1 MIILHGIGLGGGIS
15 IGNAYILERGIND
28 AVMHSIEKKDLN
40 LEIERFN
47 IAIKE
52 ARKDLRLLKRQIPRN
67 APKELISFISVN
79 IMMLKDRQI
88 ALAPIKIIKEEGCNS
103 EWAIKLQAERLSEQ
117 FDKMEDT
124 YLKERKIDVLQVLNR
139 IYKNLEGN
147 RFDWEKDGRAQNGIL
162 VANDLSPADL
172 LGFKNSNF
180 SGFITQ
186 VGNLTSHTAIV
197 GRNLEIPAIVGLK
210 HCKQIIRD
218 DELLIVDGELG
229 ILIINPEPKILE
241 QYKKIQNDFLINKN
255 KLMHLKNAP
264 SVTLDGVNI
273 DLLLNVDDVNDLND
287 IKNIKSSGIGLFRS
301 EFLYLGNE
309 INFASEE
316 EQFKAYK
323 KAAKYLSKNPIII
336 RTADLGVDKN
346 PNWNIDNSNCK
357 NPALSLTGIR
367 FSLKDQQLFR
377 TQLRAIL
384 RASQYGNVQI
394 MFPMISGDVELKQA
408 ISHLNYVKEELKEE
422 KIPFNNKIKIGAMIE
437 IPSSAIAIDGI
448 LSQVDFVSIGT
459 NDLIQYLLAIDRND
473 EEVSYLYNPLHP
485 AVLKVIYD
493 VVSKCNKKKIPVSIC
508 GEMAQDK
515 RLIRLLLGIGVLKFS
530 IYNSNLL
537 AIKNIVLKTKIS
549 SIKSIVK
556 KILNT
561 YDVQKIEALIDKLN
575 IDLEI

>member
-1 MIILHGIGLGGGIS
+1 MIIIHGIGLGGGIS
-15 IGNAYILERGIND
+15 IGNAYILERGMHD
-28 AVMHSIEKKDLN
+28 AVMHSIDKKDLN
-40 LEIERFN
+40 LEIKRFST
-47 IAIKE
+47 AIKDTKKE
-52 ARKDLRLLKRQIPRN
+52 LRLLKKQIPRN
-67 APKELISFISVN
+67 APKELISFISIN
-79 IMMLKDRQI
+79 IMMLNDRQI
-88 ALAPIKIIKEEGCNS
+88 AMAPIKIIKDEECNS

-117 FDKMEDT
+117 FDKMEDE
-124 YLKERKIDVLQVLNR
+124 YLKDRKIDVLQVLNR

-147 RFDWEKDGRAQNGIL
+147 KFDWKKDGRAQNGIL

-197 GRNLEIPAIVGLK
+197 GRNLDIPAIVGLK

-229 ILIINPEPKILE
+229 ILIINPELTILD
-241 QYKKIQNDFLINKN
+241 QYKKIQSDFIVNKN

-264 SVTLDGVNI
+264 AITLDGVRI
-273 DLLLNVDDVNDLND
+273 DLLLNVDDIDDIND
-287 IKNIKSSGIGLFRS
+287 IKNTKSSGIGLFRS

-309 INFASEE
+309 INFASED

-323 KAAKYLSKNPIII
+323 KATKYLKKHPIVI

-346 PNWNIDNSNCK
+346 PNWNINNTNCK

-384 RASQYGNVQI
+384 RASHYGNIQI
-394 MFPMISGDVELKQA
+394 MFPMISGEYELKQA
-408 ISHLNYVKEELKEE
+408 ISHLNYVKEELIEE
-422 KIPFNNKIKIGAMIE
+422 DIPFNHRIKVGAMIE
-437 IPSSAIAIDGI
+437 IPSSAIAINGI
-448 LSQVDFVSIGT
+448 LSQIDFISIGT

-485 AVLKVIYD
+485 AVLKV
-493 VVSKCNKKKIPVSIC
+493 VHEVLSCCNKKRVPVSIC

-515 RLIRLLLGIGVLKFS
+515 RLIRLLLGMGVLKFS

-549 SIKSIVK
+549 SIKPIVK
-556 KILNT
+556 KILAT
-561 YDVQKIEALIDKLN
+561 YDAQKIEILVDKLN
-575 IDLEI
+575 SDLEI